1 MKVVENGLIPVYE
14 NKNKEQL
21 VNARELHEFLEV
33 GTKFTDWIKDRIKKY
48 GFNENEDFIH
58 VSEKKETRTGAT
70 VADEYILTLDTAKE
84 ISMEIK
90 LIIKSIK
97 RLARLKFLKM
107 KRRAS
112 K

>member
-48 GFNENEDFIH
+48 GFNYKINKKTGKVEIFKD
-58 VSEKKETRTGAT
+58 EKGDK
-70 VADEYILTLDTAKE
+70 
-84 ISMEIK
+84 
-90 LIIKSIK
+90 
-97 RLARLKFLKM
+97 
-107 KRRAS
+107 
-112 K
+112 